1 MDCSHD
7 LYWIKDRNYRLQF
20 VNKEYKKLF
29 PTVDDFVG
37 KTDHDLVDAVLADG
51 YKAGDEKVMS
61 SGQEFPY
68 QENDKGELWFESIK
82 IPSIATPAIPPIKEH
97 LYNSL
102 DVLSLY
108 VPP

>member
-1 MDCSHD
+1 MLIRKVYSQNDLIEEQAGKISAYERLMDCSHD

-51 YKAGDEKVMS
+51 YK
-61 SGQEFPY
+61 
-68 QENDKGELWFESIK
+68 N
-82 IPSIATPAIPPIKEH
+82 
-97 LYNSL
+97 
-102 DVLSLY
+102 
-108 VPP
+108 